1 MVEDLIKLDMAE
13 ATGGNMFQAFIK
25 DKIRKILEQLELKNE
40 LLRELKEIALKQNK
54 EMREFKEMLKRRVEK
69 GKLADET
76 NAGAGR

>member
-1 MVEDLIKLDMAE
+1 
-13 ATGGNMFQAFIK
+13 MFQAFIK